1 LEALRD
7 AADAYQAEHG
17 HAPRVCLATI
27 GEPAEHSARSTF
39 ARNVFAIGGFESIDL
54 ATAEPGEGEDAVA
67 VCMCGSDEAY
77 VDYGADL
84 LYTLRDLGAK
94 HVLLAGKPE
103 KLGKDTLRKFK
114 KLQLS
119 GSIYL
124 GCDVLE
130 VLRQLHAALR
140 KEPAF
145 LEVQA

>member
-1 LEALRD
+1 
-7 AADAYQAEHG
+7 
-17 HAPRVCLATI
+17 
-27 GEPAEHSARSTF
+27 
-39 ARNVFAIGGFESIDL
+39 
-54 ATAEPGEGEDAVA
+54 
-67 VCMCGSDEAY
+67 MCGSDEAY